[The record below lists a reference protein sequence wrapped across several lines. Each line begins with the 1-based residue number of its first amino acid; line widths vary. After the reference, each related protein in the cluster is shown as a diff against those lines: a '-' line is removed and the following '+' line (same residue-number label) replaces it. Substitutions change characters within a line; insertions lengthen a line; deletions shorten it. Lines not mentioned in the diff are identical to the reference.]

1 MLFRDGLT
9 GHKATMAISETE
21 RKTEQG
27 RERVTMPV
35 EVEEKD
41 SGKILEV
48 RVSGKLVHEDYQRFV
63 PKFDRLVK
71 RHGKIRLLFEMSDFH
86 GWELQAAWDDLKLGV
101 KHFADIE
108 RIAMVGDKNW
118 EKWMAA
124 FCRPFTKA
132 KIRYFESDAIGQAR
146 NWLKTD

>member
-1 MLFRDGLT
+1 
-9 GHKATMAISETE
+9 
-21 RKTEQG
+21 
-27 RERVTMPV
+27 VPV

-48 RVSGKLVHEDYQRFV
+48 RVTGKLVHQDYEQFV
-63 PKFDRLVK
+63 PKFDRLVE

-118 EKWMAA
+118 EKLMAT

-132 KIRYFESDAIGQAR
+132 KIRYFESDTIAEAR
-146 NWLKTD
+146 DWLKSD

>member
-1 MLFRDGLT
+1 
-9 GHKATMAISETE
+9 
-21 RKTEQG
+21 
-27 RERVTMPV
+27 MPV
-35 EVEEKD
+35 KVEEKGN
-41 SGKILEV
+41 GKILEV

-71 RHGKIRLLFEMSDFH
+71 RHGKIRLLFEMNDFH
-86 GWELQAAWDDLKLGV
+86 GWELQAAWDDLRLGM

-108 RIAMVGDKNW
+108 RIAMVGDQNW

-124 FCRPFTKA
+124 FCQPFTKA
-132 KIRYFESDAIGQAR
+132 EVRYFESDAVGQAR